1 MARIGKFFFFDGSE
15 NLATVFYYHV
25 RSNGGV
31 VESIGCVDNTSSFLE
46 QSSFLLSPS
55 GYKEDTVYTQ
65 KPIGATGNLTFT
77 RGSDAWRTNVQGL
90 VERTP
95 YNLLSQSETFD
106 NSSWT
111 KASLT
116 VAANTISAPNGTL
129 TADTLI
135 EDTSNSVHRIF
146 NNVAVSVSTSIASTY
161 SVYLKSAGRTRAWV
175 RDNDLLGALF
185 NLSTGT
191 IVSTDSGVTAS
202 ITNVGDSWYRCTITK
217 VSSSVSGRI
226 VVYLDNG
233 TSDTYIGNGT
243 NALYIWGA
251 QLVEGAYP
259 LEYFPTTDRLDVPR
273 IDYSYGTCPALLL
286 EPQRTNIALQSEG
299 FDTASWQLDGVTISA
314 NQIASPIGIT
324 TADLMTSNGTG
335 QQRIFQTYTV
345 VSGSQYT
352 ISVYVKQGT
361 TSNIQIVMPYVGAGP
376 TFTFST
382 ATFNTVAGWTSTVQT
397 LANGWYRISV
407 TQTATSTQAGFQLV
421 LPSNGSSVYLWGAQ
435 FEQGAYPSSY
445 IRTEATTVTRL
456 ADSFSRNN
464 IYTNNLITSAGGTW
478 YVELRNNIGYTRD
491 ANVPPLFIS
500 DVSGGDAG
508 ANMFGI
514 GNVGFVSSLL
524 YIYKRIGGVY
534 TQLSATTTST
544 VKIAIKW
551 NGSTA
556 DVFVNGIKT
565 VSATTFTTTQM
576 QFLNCN
582 GGDVPKYIQGMALY
596 PVPLDD
602 VDCELLTNP
611 TSSGYSSFA
620 SMASSLGYIL
630 I

>member
-1 MARIGKFFFFDGSE
+1 MARIGKFFFFDGSD
-15 NLATVFYYHV
+15 NLATVFYHHV

-31 VESIGCVDNTSSFLE
+31 VESIGCVDNTPSFLE

-95 YNLLSQSETFD
+95 WNIVRYSQDFD
-106 NSSWT
+106 NAAWT
-111 KASLT
+111 KLNAT
-116 VAANTISAPNGTL
+116 VTPDITTAPDGSL
-129 TADTLI
+129 TADLLVGAAGLLPDLRT
-135 EDTSNSVHRIF
+135 TTAYNSSLNTVHTWSLYVKAAGYNYVLLTAWNSDDPVTVF
-146 NNVAVSVSTSIASTY
+146 NLATVSVVSETGPAHTS
-161 SVYLKSAGRTRAWV
+161 
-175 RDNDLLGALF
+175 
-185 NLSTGT
+185 
-191 IVSTDSGVTAS
+191 
-202 ITNVGDSWYRCTITK
+202 TITD
-217 VSSSVSGRI
+217 VGNGWRRITITRTTSGSGLWLRVAGSVNGTFSVGNGVSGI
-226 VVYLDNG
+226 
-233 TSDTYIGNGT
+233 
-243 NALYIWGA
+243 YIWGG
-251 QLVEGAYP
+251 QIVEGAYP
-259 LEYFPTTDRLDVPR
+259 LEYFPTTDRLNVPR

-286 EPQRTNIALQSEG
+286 EPQRTNLALQSEG

-314 NQIASPIGIT
+314 NQIASPTGTT

-345 VSGSQYT
+345 VSGAQYT
-352 ISVYVKQGT
+352 ISIYVKQGT

-382 ATFNTVAGWTSTVQT
+382 ATFNTVSGWVSAVQT

-435 FEQGAYPSSY
+435 FEQGAYATSY
-445 IRTEATTVTRL
+445 IKTEATSVTRL

-478 YVELRNNIGYTRD
+478 YVELKNNAAYTRD
-491 ANVPPLFIS
+491 AAGTFHLDIES
-500 DVSGGDAG
+500 SGLGNG
-508 ANMFGI
+508 FNI
-514 GNVGFVSSLL
+514 RNVGTPNQRFVIVKYIGYASSNL
-524 YIYKRIGGVY
+524 YF
-534 TQLSATTTST
+534 TLTDT
-544 VKIAIKW
+544 VKLIIKW

-556 DVFVNGIKT
+556 DVFVNGSKV
-565 VSATTFTTTQM
+565 VSATPFTTTAM
-576 QFLNCN
+576 QFLGAN
-582 GGDVPKYIQGMALY
+582 GNDQPKFIQAMALY